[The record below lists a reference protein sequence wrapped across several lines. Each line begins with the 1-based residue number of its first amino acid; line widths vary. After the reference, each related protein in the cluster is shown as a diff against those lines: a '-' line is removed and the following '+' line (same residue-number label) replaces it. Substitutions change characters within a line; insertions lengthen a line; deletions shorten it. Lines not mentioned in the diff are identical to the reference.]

1 MLAKVYSA
9 TILGIEAHPVEIEVD
24 VSRGL
29 PSFSIVGLPDQA
41 IKESRNRVRSAI
53 KNSGFDFPVK
63 KITINLAPA
72 DLKKEGPS
80 FDLPLAL
87 GLLTATK
94 VIRSKIL
101 ADYFILGEL
110 SLDGSLRPVK
120 GILPTVLKAK
130 ELKKKG
136 VILPEENAREA
147 ALIKGIDIY
156 PVGSLNRTIDFL
168 EGRIEI
174 TPFFLEIKNLFE
186 ERANYP
192 IDFDEVS
199 GQESVKRA
207 LEVAVSGGHNL
218 LLIGPPGAGKTMLA
232 KRLPTI
238 LPNITLPEAL
248 ETTKIHSIVG
258 LLNPKEA
265 IVAIRPFRSPH
276 HTISN
281 IALVGGGSFLKPGE
295 ISLAHNGVLFLDELA
310 EFHQDVLEVLRQP
323 LEDGVIRISRAR
335 GSVTFPARFMLVG
348 AMNPC
353 PCGYYSDPKH
363 TCTCTPY
370 QIQKYRAKLSG
381 PLLDRIDL
389 QIEVPGISFSQ
400 MSGENKKGEPSKT
413 IRARANNARDVQLN
427 RFKED
432 NIYCNSQMGKSLIK
446 KYCLINEESK
456 SLLGLA
462 IDKLGMSARAYDK
475 ILKVARTIADL
486 ENSSSIE
493 TPPISEAITYRS
505 LDRKIEV

>member
-9 TILGIEAHPVEIEVD
+9 TILGIEARPVEIEVYI
-24 VSRGL
+24 SRGL
-29 PSFSIVGLPDQA
+29 PSFSIVGLPDQGV
-41 IKESRNRVRSAI
+41 KESKDRVRPAI

-63 KITINLAPA
+63 KITVNLAPA

-80 FDLPLAL
+80 FDLPIAI

-94 VIRSKIL
+94 VIRNKHL

-130 ELKKKG
+130 QLNKRG
-136 VILPEENAREA
+136 IILPEENAREA
-147 ALIKGIDIY
+147 SLVKGIDIY
-156 PVGSLNRTIDFL
+156 PVGSLNKAIDFL
-168 EGRIEI
+168 EERIKI
-174 TPFFLEIKNLFE
+174 SPFSSEIKDLFE
-186 ERANYP
+186 ERTNYT
-192 IDFDEVS
+192 IDFDEVA
-199 GQESVKRA
+199 GQEHVKRA

-248 ETTKIHSIVG
+248 ETTKIHSIAG

-265 IVAIRPFRSPH
+265 IVATRPFRSPH

-281 IALVGGGSFLKPGE
+281 IALVGGGSLLKPGE

-323 LEDGVIRISRAR
+323 LEEGVIRISRAR
-335 GSVTFPARFMLVG
+335 GSVSFPARFMLVG

-353 PCGYYSDPKH
+353 PCGYYGDPRH
-363 TCTCTPY
+363 ICTCTPY

-400 MSGENKKGEPSKT
+400 MSSQNKNGESSKVIRERVNK
-413 IRARANNARDVQLN
+413 ARDIQLE
-427 RFKED
+427 RFKESS
-432 NIYCNSQMGKSLIK
+432 IYCNAQMDKSQIK
-446 KYCLINEESK
+446 EYCLLNEESK

-486 ENSSSIE
+486 GGSSSIE
-493 TPPISEAITYRS
+493 TSHISEAIQYRS
-505 LDRKIEV
+505 LDRKLEV

>member
-1 MLAKVYSA
+1 MLAKVYSV
-9 TILGIEAHPVEIEVD
+9 TILGIEASPIEIEVD
-24 VSRGL
+24 VAPGL

-41 IKESRNRVRSAI
+41 VKESRDRVKPAL

-63 KITINLAPA
+63 KITVNLAPA
-72 DLKKEGPS
+72 DIKKEGPS
-80 FDLPLAL
+80 FDLPIAL
-87 GLLTATK
+87 GLLAAVK
-94 VIRSKIL
+94 VIKSKQL

-120 GILPTVLKAK
+120 GVLPTVLKAK

-156 PVGSLNRTIDFL
+156 SAGSLNKAIDFL
-168 EGRIEI
+168 EGKIEI
-174 TPFFLEIKNLFE
+174 PPFSIEVKNLFK
-186 ERANYP
+186 ERADYT
-192 IDFDEVS
+192 IDFDEVA

-248 ETTKIHSIVG
+248 ETTRIHSIAG

-265 IVAIRPFRSPH
+265 IVATRPFRSPH

-281 IALVGGGSFLKPGE
+281 VALIGGGPFLKPGE

-310 EFHQDVLEVLRQP
+310 EFHQDVREVLRQP
-323 LEDGVIRISRAR
+323 LEDGAIRISRAR

-353 PCGYYSDPKH
+353 PCGYYTDPKH

-370 QIQKYRAKLSG
+370 QIQKYRNKLSG

-389 QIEVPGISFSQ
+389 QIEVPGISFSA
-400 MSGENKKGEPSKT
+400 MSSEEKKGESSAVIKE
-413 IRARANNARDVQLN
+413 RVNKARDVQLN
-427 RFKED
+427 RFNEG
-432 NIYCNSQMGKSLIK
+432 NIYSNAQMDKSQIK
-446 KYCLINEESK
+446 KYCLINEESR

-462 IDKLGMSARAYDK
+462 IEKLGMSARAYDK
-475 ILKVARTIADL
+475 ILKVSRTIADL
-486 ENSSSIE
+486 EGFSSIE
-493 TPPISEAITYRS
+493 TAHISEAIQYRS
-505 LDRKIEV
+505 LDRRLEV

>member
-174 TPFFLEIKNLFE
+174 PPFFLEIKNLFE

-353 PCGYYSDPKH
+353 PCGYYTDPRH
-363 TCTCTPY
+363 ECTCTPY

-400 MSGENKKGEPSKT
+400 MSGENKKGEPSRT
-413 IRARANNARDVQLN
+413 IRARANNARDVQLK

-432 NIYCNSQMGKSLIK
+432 NIYCNSRMGKSLIK
-446 KYCLINEESK
+446 EYCSINEESK
-456 SLLGLA
+456 TLLGLA

-493 TPPISEAITYRS
+493 TPHISEAIQYRS
-505 LDRKIEV
+505 LDRRLEI